1 MSSPNEPDVAAVIDA
16 VHSVYVA
23 TFCLCAVTALVFY
36 EYIYTIGQE
45 VDLFWK
51 RKFTGATALFLAN
64 RYLIMFGYI
73 LSISTVEKVSDSS
86 CKVYA
91 DYYLL
96 GDPTAIDLHRS
107 PHDSCVGLVKT
118 GVVIYNLPYV
128 PWAVFSAL
136 RAYVLTKRSLPLA
149 LFTFGLGMVP
159 YGLNMAELGLGLT
172 GVVDP
177 IFGCSDIVPRLT
189 PELAKRILFLTV
201 TIASRTPMIISD
213 LILIGVTWRRLRGP
227 VNLIRP
233 STAGLTAVLLRDGMV
248 YFLVIFT
255 LNALHL
261 GFTLASISVGSSDFI
276 SNVTVFTFP
285 LTGIL
290 VSRFLLDL
298 QHANQAAELNL
309 GSHIMESHPDTAT
322 AHAKST
328 LVFERV
334 FIGSIGS
341 SLNAI
346 GGLDGPFDEDAQNP
360 IETDEVAVVKD
371 CTRYVTVGLKPLAIA
386 LTSDAS
392 NT

>member
-73 LSISTVEKVSDSS
+73 LSISTVEKVSDS
-86 CKVYA
+86 V
-91 DYYLL
+91 
-96 GDPTAIDLHRS
+96 
-107 PHDSCVGLVKT
+107 CVGLVKT

-189 PELAKRILFLTV
+189 PELAKRV

-371 CTRYVTVGLKPLAIA
+371 
-386 LTSDAS
+386 
-392 NT
+392 